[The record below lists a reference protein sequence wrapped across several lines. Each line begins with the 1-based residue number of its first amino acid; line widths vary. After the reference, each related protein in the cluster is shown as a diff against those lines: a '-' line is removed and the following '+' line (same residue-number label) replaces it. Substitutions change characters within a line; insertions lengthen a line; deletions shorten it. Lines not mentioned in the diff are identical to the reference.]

1 MQRSASEDPV
11 LTVVVPAYDEAARL
25 PSTLA
30 AVGTHLAGSP
40 GLLPSEIVV
49 VDDGS
54 RDGTATAAVACP
66 LPAGIVLEVVR
77 HDRNRGKGAAVRSGF
92 AASRGRR
99 VLVSDA
105 DLATPIEELRTLLA
119 AAGEDGVA
127 IGSRAVDRSR
137 IEVRQPWYRD
147 LMGRAF
153 NLVVR
158 ALAVRGVRDTQC
170 GFKLLPGPL
179 ARDLAG
185 VMEVDGFAWD
195 VELLLLLG
203 RWGVPVAEV
212 PVAWR
217 HVEASR
223 VRPVR
228 HSAEMLSELL
238 GLWLRR
244 LTGRLPA
251 RPGADE
257 ARP

>member
-1 MQRSASEDPV
+1 MQRPASDDLV

-25 PSTLA
+25 PATLA
-30 AVGTHLAGSP
+30 AVGAHLAHSP
-40 GLLPSEIVV
+40 ELLPSQIVV

-54 RDGTATAAVACP
+54 RDATAAAATSCTP
-66 LPAGIVLEVVR
+66 PAGVVLEVVR
-77 HDRNRGKGAAVRSGF
+77 HRRNRGKGAAVRSGF

-105 DLATPIEELRTLLA
+105 DLATPIEELGTLLA
-119 AAGEDGVA
+119 AAGADGVA

-147 LMGRAF
+147 LMGRGF

-158 ALAVRGVRDTQC
+158 ALAVQGIRDTQC

-179 ARDLAG
+179 ARDLAE
-185 VMEVDGFAWD
+185 VMEIDGFAWD
-195 VELLLLLG
+195 VELLLLLR
-203 RWGVPVAEV
+203 RWAVPVAEV

-228 HSAEMLSELL
+228 HSAEMLGELL
-238 GLWLRR
+238 GLWWRR
-244 LTGRLPA
+244 ATGALPA
-251 RPGADE
+251 RPGGGGG
-257 ARP
+257 RG

>member
-1 MQRSASEDPV
+1 MQRSARDQPV
-11 LTVVVPAYDEAARL
+11 LTTVVPAFDEAARL
-25 PSTLA
+25 PATIA
-30 AVGTHLAGSP
+30 AVGAHLARSP
-40 GLLPSEIVV
+40 ALLPSEIVV

-54 RDGTATAAVACP
+54 RDGTAAAASSCS
-66 LPAGIVLEVVR
+66 LPAGVVLEVVR
-77 HDRNRGKGAAVRSGF
+77 HEHNRGKGAAVRSGF
-92 AASRGRR
+92 AASRGRL

-105 DLATPIEELRTLLA
+105 DLATPIEELGTLLA

-147 LMGRAF
+147 LMGRTF

-158 ALAVRGVRDTQC
+158 ALAVPGIRDTQC
-170 GFKLLPGPL
+170 GFKLLPGPV

-195 VELLLLLG
+195 VELLLLLR

-228 HSAEMLSELL
+228 HSAEMLAALL
-238 GLWLRR
+238 RLWRRR
-244 LTGRLPA
+244 LTGGLPP
-251 RPGADE
+251 RPGGDGS
-257 ARP
+257 RT